1 MLPPPTTLA
10 PPPTTDLPPP
20 PPRLTMLR
28 LEPMPLLTLTLLA
41 EVVGRPLLL
50 LLLPMPRRRDD
61 DAAVAVTARVPLDRL
76 ELASSMLNRTEPT
89 VVTTSSK
96 L

>member
-1 MLPPPTTLA
+1 
-10 PPPTTDLPPP
+10 
-20 PPRLTMLR
+20 MLR
-28 LEPMPLLTLTLLA
+28 LGPMPLLTLLA
-41 EVVGRPLLL
+41 EVVGRPLP